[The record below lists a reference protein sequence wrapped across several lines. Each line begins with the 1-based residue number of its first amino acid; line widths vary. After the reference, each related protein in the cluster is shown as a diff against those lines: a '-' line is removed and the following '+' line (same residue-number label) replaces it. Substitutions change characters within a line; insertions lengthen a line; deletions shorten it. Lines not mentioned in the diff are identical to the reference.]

1 MGLSGKMVFL
11 SVVASLSLAC
21 RPEPSYVG
29 GNINTTLLPANV
41 RIRPGQSVTLTFTA
55 IESPNR
61 PVYLSSSDLVW
72 TLEGTPAYPV
82 GTVIGLSDPLSGPNL
97 KGRFDAAPSLPDGVT
112 QAAFTI
118 RAKVG
123 KLINSQIVTATS
135 RITLDVNA
143 PLAAE
148 TALVQEGGNP

>member
-1 MGLSGKMVFL
+1 M
-11 SVVASLSLAC
+11 
-21 RPEPSYVG
+21 
-29 GNINTTLLPANV
+29 
-41 RIRPGQSVTLTFTA
+41 
-55 IESPNR
+55 
-61 PVYLSSSDLVW
+61 
-72 TLEGTPAYPV
+72 
-82 GTVIGLSDPLSGPNL
+82 GTVVGITDPPSGTSL

-112 QAAFTI
+112 QATFTI

-135 RITLDVNA
+135 LITLDVNA